1 MNIESIKEWLRID
14 YNFEDKTI
22 LSILESAKEE
32 LHFSGV
38 PEYKDGEVGYS
49 LYCSAIK
56 YIISR
61 DYETRG
67 FVKENYN
74 SKDQKSFNEKALQS
88 FILKLKKWWCYVL

>member
-14 YNFEDKTI
+14 YSFEDTTI

-32 LHFSGV
+32 LYFSGV
-38 PEYKDGEVGYS
+38 PEYNEDEVGYS

-88 FILKLKKWWCYVL
+88 FILKLKKW

>member
-1 MNIESIKEWLRID
+1 MESIKEWLRID
-14 YNFEDKTI
+14 YDFEDGTI

-32 LHFSGV
+32 LHLSGV
-38 PEYKDGEVGYS
+38 PEYEEDEIGYS

-74 SKDQKSFNEKALQS
+74 SKVQKSFNEKALQS
-88 FILKLKKWWCYVL
+88 FVLKLKKW